1 MGKSGIRK
9 DKGRHGAKPYLE
21 KVEQKQ

>member
-9 DKGRHGAKPYLE
+9 AKGRHGAKPYLE

>member
-1 MGKSGIRK
+1 VGLYAVRK
-9 DKGRHGAKPYLE
+9 AKGRHSVKPYLE